1 MYVCGGVMGNEVLKT
16 EFIKIWELLTNLGF
30 YVSHC
35 ISVLS
40 KFFEFSKPY
49 LPVIYQ

>member
-1 MYVCGGVMGNEVLKT
+1 MGNEVLKT

-40 KFFEFSKPY
+40 KFFRIQQTIFTS
-49 LPVIYQ
+49 YQ